1 MTTKTK
7 EAHKDFIRNQFDKT
21 LSVIGEFA
29 VEVDQKL
36 DISKGYEKEKELE
49 AFKHG
54 QTHGIASAL
63 LFLDRF
69 IDRKNQLD
77 FEAFK
82 REILQDQEDES

>member
-1 MTTKTK
+1 MTSKVK
-7 EAHKDFIRNQFDKT
+7 EAPKDFIRNHFDKT

-29 VEVDQKL
+29 VEVDHKL
-36 DISKGYEKEKELE
+36 DISKDYEKEKELE

-69 IDRKNQLD
+69 IDKKSQLD

-82 REILQDQEDES
+82 REILQDEEDDS